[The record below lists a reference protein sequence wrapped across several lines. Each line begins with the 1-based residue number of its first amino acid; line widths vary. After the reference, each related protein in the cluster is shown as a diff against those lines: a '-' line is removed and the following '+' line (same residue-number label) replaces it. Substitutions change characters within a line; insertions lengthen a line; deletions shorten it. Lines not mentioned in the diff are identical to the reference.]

1 MQQWQVYSDKYNQLT
16 QREQVLILLTG
27 LVLSFLLIFN
37 FWVEGNLAKI
47 DENYKNITQ
56 LSAKNQSMVSSISVL
71 NEALKQDPNIAVKQK
86 ISQYQ
91 HKLEKVDGE
100 LLALT
105 SALINPLQMR
115 FALIDLLKEKKG
127 VSLVSFELIGPKPLL
142 MPNEMMLKDDEMNL
156 QNNATLGVHL
166 AENSKKQTQVMVN
179 SDESQQALGL
189 YRHGIKIKLKGNYF
203 ALRDYLVQLEGLSWQ
218 FFWQSFQYKLLN
230 HPNSELEIE
239 IYSLSTKRV
248 FIGV

>member
-1 MQQWQVYSDKYNQLT
+1 MKQWQTYSEKYNQLT

-27 LVLSFLLIFN
+27 LVLSFIFVFN
-37 FWVEGNLAKI
+37 FWIEDNLHKI
-47 DENYKNITQ
+47 DEHYKNISQ
-56 LSAKNQSMVSSISVL
+56 LTVANQSMVDSITVL
-71 NEALKQDPNIAVKQK
+71 EEALRQDPNIAVKQK

-91 HKLEKVDGE
+91 HKLEKVDGD

-142 MPNEMMLKDDEMNL
+142 MPNEMMLEDDELNQ
-156 QNNATLGVHL
+156 QNDATTGVHL
-166 AENSKKQTQVMVN
+166 AESSENQVQVMLN
-179 SDESQQALGL
+179 HDENQQALGL

-218 FFWQSFQYKLLN
+218 FFWQSFQYKLLE

>member
-1 MQQWQVYSDKYNQLT
+1 MQQWQAYSEKYSQLT
-16 QREQVLILLTG
+16 QREQILILLTG
-27 LVLSFLLIFN
+27 LVLLFILIFN
-37 FWVEGNLAKI
+37 FWVENNLAKI
-47 DENYKNITQ
+47 DGNYKNITQ
-56 LSAKNQSMVSSISVL
+56 LTVRNQSMIDSITVL
-71 NEALKQDPNIAVKQK
+71 EEALKQDPNLAVKQK

-91 HKLEKVDGE
+91 HKLEKVDGD

-142 MPNEMMLKDDEMNL
+142 MPSEMMLDDGVN
-156 QNNATLGVHL
+156 QQGNAKSGVHL
-166 AENSKKQTQVMVN
+166 AENSKEQAQVMVS
-179 SDESQQALGL
+179 SDDNQQALGL

-218 FFWQSFQYKLLN
+218 FFWQSFQYKLLE